1 MNGILY
7 FILSRLYVYDVMNP
21 RIDDDIVLCWVWA
34 CMDLKEHNN
43 QLWTGIRNYKSNVR
57 TQQSTMDWTYY
68 ATTKA
73 TS

>member
-34 CMDLKEHNN
+34 CMDLKEHN
-43 QLWTGIRNYKSNVR
+43 INYGLE
-57 TQQSTMDWTYY
+57 Y

-73 TS
+73 T